1 MAAVKQQINDLE
13 AKRQEIYKDQQRLRQ
28 NIQSLSG
35 NSDLRDRYLERMND
49 QEDSLEDIAEDLDD
63 LNKVYQEKRND
74 LQQYIRGIKF

>member
-1 MAAVKQQINDLE
+1 
-13 AKRQEIYKDQQRLRQ
+13 LRQ

-63 LNKVYQEKRND
+63 LNKAYQEKRND